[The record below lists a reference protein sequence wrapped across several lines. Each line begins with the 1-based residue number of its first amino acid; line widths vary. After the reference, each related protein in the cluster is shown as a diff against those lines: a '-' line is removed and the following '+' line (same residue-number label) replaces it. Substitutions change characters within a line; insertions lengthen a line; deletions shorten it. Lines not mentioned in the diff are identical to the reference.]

1 MILVRTAGDPT
12 TVVPALERAVRAA
25 DLDIAIRNGGTIE
38 DDIQRIF
45 HAQPRFSLAILTA
58 FATVGLLL
66 VAVGVYGVMAY
77 AVSRRSQEFA
87 IRMALGATED
97 SVVRA
102 VVRSGAVLLG
112 AGIVIGLAA
121 SRATN
126 ALVLSNVVPGS
137 SEIDATLSLVGAV
150 AVIAVVG
157 LAACLI
163 PARRASRISPMTALR
178 QD

>member
-1 MILVRTAGDPT
+1 
-12 TVVPALERAVRAA
+12 
-25 DLDIAIRNGGTIE
+25 
-38 DDIQRIF
+38 
-45 HAQPRFSLAILTA
+45 
-58 FATVGLLL
+58 
-66 VAVGVYGVMAY
+66 
-77 AVSRRSQEFA
+77 
-87 IRMALGATED
+87 
-97 SVVRA
+97 
-102 VVRSGAVLLG
+102 VRSGAVLLG

>member
-1 MILVRTAGDPT
+1 MVNVFVSD
-12 TVVPALERAVRAA
+12 LETGRY
-25 DLDIAIRNGGTIE
+25 RNGGALGQDE
-38 DDIQRIF
+38 FLDFMEQ
-45 HAQPRFSLAILTA
+45 Q
-58 FATVGLLL
+58 TVFEAV
-66 VAVGVYGVMAY
+66 VAR
-77 AVSRRSQEFA
+77 RRSQEFA

-121 SRATN
+121 SRVTN
-126 ALVLSNVVPGS
+126 ELLLSNVVLGS
-137 SEIDATLSLVGAV
+137 SETDSTLSVVAAV

-163 PARRASRISPMTALR
+163 PARRASRISPMKALR